1 MNGLMRKLFRVLLA
15 AALSFVLASV
25 AAVCASLMWQSIG
38 LVVLI
43 FVPVFGFALWRS
55 LKAPSAAKAAGKLLQ
70 LTGFLLGV
78 LPFSLIAFSV
88 AAAFGS
94 FGTGSGYAGGAIALS
109 LIALV
114 VLGFI
119 IFLPAGA
126 AAAILGTYLR
136 LKKQKPGPE
145 TPPGQDSK

>member
-1 MNGLMRKLFRVLLA
+1 M
-15 AALSFVLASV
+15 
-25 AAVCASLMWQSIG
+25 
-38 LVVLI
+38 
-43 FVPVFGFALWRS
+43 
-55 LKAPSAAKAAGKLLQ
+55 
-70 LTGFLLGV
+70 